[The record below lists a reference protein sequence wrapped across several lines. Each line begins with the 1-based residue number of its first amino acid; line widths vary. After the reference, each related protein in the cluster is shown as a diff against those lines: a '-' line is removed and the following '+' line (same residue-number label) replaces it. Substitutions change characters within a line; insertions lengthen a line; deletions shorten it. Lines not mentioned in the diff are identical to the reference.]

1 MKRLLLAWA
10 ASGVLACG
18 AHAAPSAPSYAAI
31 SLVGDK
37 LDIVTYQPKVGT
49 RLDNNSHT
57 PLTLSEDE
65 LDAAAL
71 RAIGHSLHDAAPGA
85 PVALLAASTPDSFA
99 DQDHIFNSNH
109 VTLPAEIDA
118 AVHREGV
125 TMLVLVTKH
134 RGEAHLKQRNSFVGS
149 GMLDGLGYYLDTNKR
164 TRNYDTNVRST
175 GYLAPYVYA
184 DVSLIDVTT
193 STIVRQATIMS
204 GYVIGTSNNGQA
216 VHPWD
221 ALSNEEKVEQLKSLL
236 TKELQETVP
245 ALINGERPKA
255 E

>member
-1 MKRLLLAWA
+1 MKRLLLAGA
-10 ASGVLACG
+10 ATSVLACG
-18 AHAAPSAPSYAAI
+18 AHAAPSTPSYAAI

-37 LDIVTYQPKVGT
+37 LDIVTYQPQVGS

-57 PLTLSEDE
+57 PLMLSADE
-65 LDAAAL
+65 LDTAAL
-71 RAIGHSLHDAAPGA
+71 RAIGQSLHDAAPGA
-85 PVALLAASTPDSFA
+85 PVALLAASTSDSFA
-99 DQDHIFNSNH
+99 DQNRIFSSSH

-118 AVHREGV
+118 AVHREGA
-125 TMLVLVTKH
+125 TMLILVTKH
-134 RGEAHLKQRNSFVGS
+134 RGEARLKLRNGYVGS
-149 GMLDGLGYYLDTNKR
+149 GMLDGLGYYLDTIKR

-184 DVSLIDVTT
+184 DVSLIDVAT
-193 STIVRQATIMS
+193 STVLRRASITS
-204 GYVIGTSNNGQA
+204 GYVIGTSNGEQA

-221 ALSNEEKVEQLKSLL
+221 ALSNAEKVEQLKSLL

-245 ALINGERPKA
+245 ALINGAAPKA